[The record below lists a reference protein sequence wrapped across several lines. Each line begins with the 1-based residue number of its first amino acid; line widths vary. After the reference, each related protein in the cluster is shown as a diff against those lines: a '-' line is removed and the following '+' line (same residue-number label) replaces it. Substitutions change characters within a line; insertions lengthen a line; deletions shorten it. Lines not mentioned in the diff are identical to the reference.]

1 MRAPVVFLLALC
13 AAVRAGAGDGWAKS
27 PEAAFLTPD
36 ERREWKRLRSD
47 SARAE
52 FQTAYWRR
60 RDPTAATER
69 NEFRETV
76 LARIAAADERF
87 TSGRRKGSR
96 TARGV
101 ALVVLGPPAAER
113 VTAGPIKPALVEV
126 QPGRMG
132 LNPEAFH
139 SAEWHAWVYD
149 RPASRELLDALGQP
163 SLEVAFVVERGRSD
177 QMPSFR
183 QFAGWQERLSRRSIV
198 NP

>member
-1 MRAPVVFLLALC
+1 MRAPVVVLLALC
-13 AAVRAGAGDGWAKS
+13 AAGRAAAGQDWAKS
-27 PEAAFLTPD
+27 PEAAFLTAD

-47 SARAE
+47 PARAG
-52 FQTAYWRR
+52 FQEAYWRR
-60 RDPTAATER
+60 RDPTPATER
-69 NEFRETV
+69 NEFHETV

-96 TARGV
+96 TARGL
-101 ALVVLGPPAAER
+101 ALIVLGAPAAER
-113 VTAGPIKPALVEV
+113 VTTGPLKPALVQV
-126 QPGRMG
+126 QPGQMG

-163 SLEVAFVVERGRSD
+163 SLEVAFVVERGRAD

-183 QFAGWQERLSRRSIV
+183 QFAGWQERLARQSIV